1 MNVPMRRTP
10 MADKNKIDLDIF
22 KLVFEVI
29 TQSDNVHTMS
39 NQLTQI
45 LVGGLGIMGATIFVL
60 NPELEELEMLASSGL
75 SINYINKGPILVDKS
90 IKLPQNREP
99 VIINDITTGDRLQY
113 PEKAEAEGIRAIVSL
128 PITQRGKIV
137 GALRLYHSAVWNISE
152 TDIDY
157 LQVLA
162 QNIGIALMYFRL
174 ANALRDVKETVNDI
188 HAVWL

>member
-1 MNVPMRRTP
+1 
-10 MADKNKIDLDIF
+10 MAVKNKIDLDIF
-22 KLVFEVI
+22 KLVSEVI
-29 TQSDNVHTMS
+29 TKSDNIDTMS

-45 LVGGLGIMGATIFVL
+45 LVGVLGIMGATIFVL
-60 NPELEELEMLASSGL
+60 NPELEELEILASSGL

-90 IKLPQNREP
+90 IKLAPNREP
-99 VIINDITTGDRLQY
+99 VIISDITTGDRLQY
-113 PEKAEAEGIRAIVSL
+113 PEKAEEEGIMAIVSL

-137 GALRLYHSAVWNISE
+137 GALRLYHSKVWNISE

-174 ANALRDVKETVNDI
+174 ANALHTVKETVNEI
-188 HAVWL
+188 HSVWL